1 MGKGQGRSGAVAE
14 DGQEGTAIKAS
25 AAGYHGPRGNLMD
38 LETEAREKMWEFG
51 LAVGSDGDFC
61 HRPERDF
68 VRLGLSVLLV
78 PFRTWTAH
86 IVQLGSIGVGEPFQE
101 PAYAGND

>member
-1 MGKGQGRSGAVAE
+1 MGKGQRRWGAVAE
-14 DGQEGTAIKAS
+14 GGQEGTAIKAS
-25 AAGYHGPRGNLMD
+25 AAGYRGPQSKLTD
-38 LETEAREKMWEFG
+38 LETEARETMWEFG